1 MAGLDF
7 WQTIG
12 TTSTDLEHLYAFIL
26 ERGAPVSS
34 RELAANLIEWRVHEE
49 ERRIAESAARGAPL
63 YQPKQTYSVGQHL
76 LFATFDDREGVIVQ
90 VRAGENDRYGAFQ
103 VIGVQFEGEEK
114 IREFAAE
121 YTAAHPLN
129 QDPEPLLQ
137 SISGAEQAIL
147 DHGDTVTARLIQRLG
162 SEKDFVRIDEGWF
175 LRGLL
180 PQIHDGH
187 LNLAEAAIEQANDAQ
202 TTNELLKIMDFPPTA
217 KKNATVYALN
227 LALAND
233 DRFDEVGPSNEPRW
247 YLTRLEPAEA
257 RERPAILQVAQA
269 RAISLPDDL
278 ESVAT
283 ELNDETDLNGHAST
297 RVDSARDE
305 VTFVLTYP
313 HRRAGTLPMTP
324 AVHALLPAFTRPRMK
339 ITLVDAIM
347 GGKLTAFAIN
357 EGQYIAGLASWFN
370 TRKLAPGAFLILK
383 RTNDPLTLNLEYQP
397 QRERSLWVRVARG
410 TNGKLTFAQERRPL
424 AHKFDED
431 MLILVNDPVGLDSVA
446 QTLREQRLG
455 VLIEEVF
462 PELAKLSGQGKV
474 HAKTLYSAVNL
485 VRRAGPRAVLSAL
498 TESRAFASVGGGYFV
513 LSDDARR

>member
-26 ERGAPVSS
+26 ERGAPVAS
-34 RELAANLIEWRVHEE
+34 RELAANLIEWRVREE

-63 YQPKQTYSVGQHL
+63 YQPKASYAVGQRL
-76 LFATFDDREGVIVQ
+76 LFATFDDREGQVVQ
-90 VRAGENDRYGAFQ
+90 VRAGENERYGAFQ
-103 VIGVQFEGEEK
+103 VIGVQFAGEAK
-114 IREFAAE
+114 LREFAAE
-121 YTAAHPLN
+121 YAAAHPLN

-147 DHGDTVTARLIQRLG
+147 DHGDAVTARLIQRL
-162 SEKDFVRIDEGWF
+162 STDKEFVRIEDGWY

-202 TTNELLKIMDFPPTA
+202 STSELLKIMDLPPTT
-217 KKNATVYALN
+217 KKNAATYALN
-227 LALAND
+227 LALASD
-233 DRFDEVGPSNEPRW
+233 ARFDEVGPSNEPRW
-247 YLTRLEPAEA
+247 YLAHLEPAEA
-257 RERPAILQVAQA
+257 RERPAILHAVSA
-269 RAISLPDDL
+269 RTTALPDDL
-278 ESVAT
+278 ETVAA
-283 ELNDETDLNGHAST
+283 ELHDETDTNGQASE
-297 RVDSARDE
+297 RVDPVRDE
-305 VTFVLTYP
+305 VTLVLTYP

-324 AVHALLPAFTRPRMK
+324 AVRALLPAFTRPRMK

-347 GGKLTAFAIN
+347 GGKLTTFAVN
-357 EGQYIAGLASWFN
+357 DGQYIAGLANWFN
-370 TRKLAPGAFLILK
+370 ARKLAPGAFLILK

-424 AHKFDED
+424 AHKYDED
-431 MLILVNDPVGLDSVA
+431 MLILVNDPIGIDTVA

-455 VLIEEVF
+455 VLLEEIF
-462 PELAKLSGQGKV
+462 PELAKLSGAGRV

-485 VRRAGPRAVLSAL
+485 VRRAGPRAVLGAL
-498 TESRAFASVGGGYFV
+498 TESRAITSVGGGYFV